1 VTELD
6 LDPLPH
12 VDPTLLRIMIDA
24 AHPVDIALVVMVTA
38 IEAHRAV
45 PTTMTTVVVV
55 IDLLPE
61 LVDPS
66 MTTHLNGAVLMIL
79 TAVTTHLIHTLM
91 AELPMT
97 DLHRGITPHGM
108 PHTEMTTAVADTG
121 RCSLATLVCV
131 WISLMLTF
139 NRSLFKYGSPPKV
152 TKVWWTSS
160 WVSKGTLN
168 RRMNDCD
175 ADTIYR
181 TDSPTDFL
189 LQKQIFSLP

>member
-6 LDPLPH
+6 PDPLPH

-38 IEAHRAV
+38 TEAHRAV
-45 PTTMTTVVVV
+45 ATMMTTVVVA

-61 LVDPS
+61 LVDLS
-66 MTTHLNGAVLMIL
+66 MTTHLHGAVLMIL
-79 TAVTTHLIHTLM
+79 TVVTTRLIHTSM

-97 DLHRGITPHGM
+97 DLHQEITPHGM

-121 RCSLATLVCV
+121 RCSLLTLDI
-131 WISLMLTF
+131 WTSLMLTF
-139 NRSLFKYGSPPKV
+139 NRSLFKYGSSPIV

-160 WVSKGTLN
+160 WVSKETLN

-181 TDSPTDFL
+181 TDLPTDFL

>member
-6 LDPLPH
+6 PDPLPH

-66 MTTHLNGAVLMIL
+66 M
-79 TAVTTHLIHTLM
+79 TTHLIHTLM

>member
-6 LDPLPH
+6 PDRLPH
-12 VDPTLLRIMIDA
+12 VDPTLPRITIDA

-45 PTTMTTVVVV
+45 ATTMTTVVVV

-61 LVDPS
+61 LADPS
-66 MTTHLNGAVLMIL
+66 MTTHLHGAVLMIL
-79 TAVTTHLIHTLM
+79 TVVTTHLIHTLM

-97 DLHRGITPHGM
+97 DLHQGTTPQGM

-121 RCSLATLVCV
+121 RCSLPSLVCV
-131 WISLMLTF
+131 WNSLMLTF
-139 NRSLFKYGSPPKV
+139 NRFLFKYGSSPTV

-160 WVSKGTLN
+160 WGVQG
-168 RRMNDCD
+168 
-175 ADTIYR
+175 
-181 TDSPTDFL
+181 DSDL
-189 LQKQIFSLP
+189 

>member
-6 LDPLPH
+6 PDPLPH
-12 VDPTLLRIMIDA
+12 VDPTLPRIMIDA

-38 IEAHRAV
+38 TEAHRAV
-45 PTTMTTVVVV
+45 ATMMTTVVVA

-61 LVDPS
+61 LVDLS
-66 MTTHLNGAVLMIL
+66 MTTHLHGAVLMIL
-79 TAVTTHLIHTLM
+79 TVVTTRLIHTSM

-97 DLHRGITPHGM
+97 DLHQEITPHGM

-121 RCSLATLVCV
+121 RFSLPTLDI
-131 WISLMLTF
+131 WTSLMLTF
-139 NRSLFKYGSPPKV
+139 NRSLFKYGSSPIV

-160 WVSKGTLN
+160 WVSKETLN

-181 TDSPTDFL
+181 TDLPTDFL